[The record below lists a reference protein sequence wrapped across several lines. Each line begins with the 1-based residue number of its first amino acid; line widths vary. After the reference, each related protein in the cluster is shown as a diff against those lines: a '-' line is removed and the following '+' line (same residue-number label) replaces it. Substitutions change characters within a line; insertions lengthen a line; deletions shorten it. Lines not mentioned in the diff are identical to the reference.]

1 MNGVILAGGYGTRL
15 LPLTKVM
22 NKHLLPVYNKPMI
35 YYSLSTLILAGA
47 THILIISSDEHLK
60 SFQNLLGDGTEFKI
74 KIDYAVQDKPVGIP
88 DGLLLANK
96 FFGKSSIILILGDNI
111 FHGVGLGKHLRRFK
125 EKDGCSI
132 LGFRVA
138 DPSNYGIIEL
148 DDKMEVSK
156 IMEKPVKSNSNIAI
170 TGLYFFDDKYANYAS
185 LLTPS
190 KRGETEIVDLLNH
203 YSNERLLNFEMLPRG
218 TAWFDTGTIDGVH
231 EASTYIKVVEK
242 RTGLSIGDP
251 YEIVNQIWA
260 EID

>member
-170 TGLYFFDDKYANYAS
+170 